1 MNNQLPANRVETE
14 LNQWRLRENRF
25 SKLFSFDLSSNR
37 ALLKEKL
44 HYYDR
49 VAAKYKG
56 TPDVDERFALSVLN
70 QERKRIEKQ
79 LYPNLLIRLLRRL
92 LVAPIR
98 EQIIIRQ
105 DARQAE
111 QNNQLL
117 HIQMRRAGFTG
128 LSAKV
133 EEQIKQGHQ
142 QFSVPV
148 SYYINDKERLDHQL
162 SFAKDQSGRYHLEG
176 YKTNLHN
183 EAKPSETR
191 QQYFSMKTGYSI
203 DTTEAYNLLAGRA
216 IQKEGKWVQLDL
228 NDKDPQGNFRLKE
241 FHSDYGYNLEK
252 ALQQL
257 PLKEMLNKSEADKL
271 HDALKQGGRQ
281 SVSFIRDGNEQ
292 RYFIEANPQFKSV
305 NIYDEHS
312 RKITLNTALGNKT
325 MEAVK
330 LTHKVN
336 EHQEESQSK
345 RNGMR
350 VS

>member
-14 LNQWRLRENRF
+14 LNQWRSREDRF

-56 TPDVDERFALSVLN
+56 TPDVDERFALRVLN

-98 EQIIIRQ
+98 EQIIIRK

-133 EEQIKQGHQ
+133 EEQIKQGQQ

-148 SYYINDKERLDHQL
+148 SY
-162 SFAKDQSGRYHLEG
+162 
-176 YKTNLHN
+176 
-183 EAKPSETR
+183 
-191 QQYFSMKTGYSI
+191 
-203 DTTEAYNLLAGRA
+203 
-216 IQKEGKWVQLDL
+216 
-228 NDKDPQGNFRLKE
+228 
-241 FHSDYGYNLEK
+241 
-252 ALQQL
+252 
-257 PLKEMLNKSEADKL
+257 
-271 HDALKQGGRQ
+271 
-281 SVSFIRDGNEQ
+281 
-292 RYFIEANPQFKSV
+292 
-305 NIYDEHS
+305 
-312 RKITLNTALGNKT
+312 
-325 MEAVK
+325 
-330 LTHKVN
+330 
-336 EHQEESQSK
+336 
-345 RNGMR
+345 
-350 VS
+350 